1 MKPNLRRLSNI
12 FTPMQLLDGVLVA
25 KTIKAD
31 LLVKVK
37 MARSHGRRAPHLAAV
52 LIGDH
57 PASASYIRNKIKS
70 CADAGYESSLIH
82 HSAAITEDEL
92 LSIIDGLNKNIDI
105 DGFIVQLPLPRHMDD
120 TRILLAIDPK
130 KDVDGFHPTN
140 VGRMV
145 LGLPSYVPATPLGI
159 LKLIEYYKIPTESK
173 HVVVLG
179 RSNIVGTPISVLLS
193 RKAYPGNATVTLCH
207 SKSEGLRDITLKADI
222 IIAALGATH
231 FVKEN
236 MIKEGAIIIDVG
248 MNQMTDPATKKGTRL
263 VGDVDFDQ
271 VATKC
276 SYITPVPGGVGPM
289 TVCALMINTWQAYNK
304 SIYG

>member
-1 MKPNLRRLSNI
+1 
-12 FTPMQLLDGVLVA
+12 MQLLDGIYVA
-25 KTIKAD
+25 KTIKAE

-52 LIGDH
+52 LVGDH

-70 CADAGYESSLIH
+70 CAEAGYESTLIH
-82 HSAAITEDEL
+82 HPASITQEALLAIISD
-92 LSIIDGLNKNIDI
+92 LNQNMDI
-105 DGFIVQLPLPRHMDD
+105 DGFIVQLPLPRHIDD

-130 KDVDGFHPTN
+130 KDVDGFHPLN

-145 LGLPSYVPATPLGI
+145 TGLSSYIPATPLGI
-159 LKLIEYYKIPTESK
+159 LKLIEHYKIVTEGK
-173 HVVVLG
+173 NVVVLG

-207 SKSEGLRDITLKADI
+207 SRSADLHEIIQRADI

-231 FVKEN
+231 FVKEHMVKN
-236 MIKEGAIIIDVG
+236 GAVVIDVG
-248 MNQMTDPATKKGTRL
+248 MNQINDTATIKGTRL
-263 VGDVDFDQ
+263 VGDVDFEH
-271 VATKC
+271 VAPKC

-289 TVCALMINTWQAYNK
+289 TVCALMINTWEAYNK